1 MTDLPLS
8 TTPPFEFVSP
18 EQYDR
23 ERELRREA
31 NERARYLARKHG
43 LREPVAWTA
52 AIAEQGA
59 AVPRRIDST
68 PGTVGK
74 YLDELEERFGVEATT
89 WTPPEERTGPLGDGD
104 GDGDGG
110 RDDDCEHDHADAE
123 ASEVRA

>member
-8 TTPPFEFVSP
+8 TTPPFEFVPP

-43 LREPVAWTA
+43 LRAPVAYTA

-68 PGTVGK
+68 AGTVGK
-74 YLDELEERFGVEATT
+74 YLDELEDRFGVAATT

-110 RDDDCEHDHADAE
+110 RDGDREHDHADAE

>member
-8 TTPPFEFVSP
+8 TTPPFEFIPP

-23 ERELRREA
+23 ERELRAEA

-43 LREPVAWTA
+43 LRKPVAWTA

-68 PGTVGK
+68 AGTVGK
-74 YLDELEERFGVEATT
+74 YLDELEERFGTRAVMPK
-89 WTPPEERTGPLGDGD
+89 PPEERTGPLGDGGRD
-104 GDGDGG
+104 GD
-110 RDDDCEHDHADAE
+110 REHDHADAE
-123 ASEVRA
+123 PSEAKA

>member
-8 TTPPFEFVSP
+8 TTPPFEFIPP
-18 EQYDR
+18 EQHDR
-23 ERELRREA
+23 ERELREEA

-43 LREPVAWTA
+43 LRKPVAWTA

-59 AVPRRIDST
+59 AAPRWIGST
-68 PGTVGK
+68 TGTVGE

-110 RDDDCEHDHADAE
+110 RDGNREHDHADAE
-123 ASEVRA
+123 ASEVKA

>member
-8 TTPPFEFVSP
+8 TTPPFEFIPP

-31 NERARYLARKHG
+31 NQRARYLARKHG
-43 LREPVAWTA
+43 LRDPVAYTA

-68 PGTVGK
+68 TGTVGK
-74 YLDELEERFGVEATT
+74 YLDELEDRFGTRAIM
-89 WTPPEERTGPLGDGD
+89 PKPLEERTGPLGDGD
-104 GDGDGG
+104 GD
-110 RDDDCEHDHADAE
+110 REHDHADAE